1 MSQDWDRCYRE
12 GNIHWNRGEASPPL
26 VQYLS
31 EHPLTGR
38 VLVPGCGLGHD
49 AAHIADAGAEVVAVD
64 IAPTALEMAR
74 QQYPHLDDACWF
86 LGDLFDLPE
95 EWREGFD
102 FVVEHTCLSGLHP
115 SMRAKYRE
123 VLTSVL
129 KPGGMIV
136 GVWFINPDLD
146 PDETGPPFGIPVEEL
161 DALFAGDFDV
171 VADYVPNVAF
181 PGRAGRE
188 RLRVLRKQRVD

>member
-26 VQYLS
+26 VQYLR
-31 EHPLTGR
+31 EHPLSGR

-49 AAHIADAGAEVVAVD
+49 AAHIADAGADVVALD

-74 QQYPHLDDACWF
+74 QHYPHLDDACWF
-86 LGDLFDLPE
+86 LGDLFDLPQ
-95 EWREGFD
+95 EWRGRFD
-102 FVVEHTCLSGLHP
+102 YVVEHTCLSGLHP
-115 SMRAKYRE
+115 SMRPQYRE
-123 VLTSVL
+123 ALTSVL

-146 PDETGPPFGIPVEEL
+146 PEETGPPFGIPVEEL
-161 DALFAGDFDV
+161 DSLFAGDFDV
-171 VADYVPNVAF
+171 VADYVPDLAF
-181 PGRAGRE
+181 PGREGRE
-188 RLRVLRKQRVD
+188 RLRVLKKRTIG